1 MDRLTELRCSADDLA
16 EQVRDLRDGF
26 DFEPGEL
33 DELESRLDVIYRLK
47 KKYGDSVEDMLDY
60 LERCRKELDEIQFS
74 SDTIARLERDLGKAM
89 EEVRRRGEALSQA
102 RREAAKALE
111 ERIQTELAQLDMP
124 KVRFQVEFRP
134 KAGSTP
140 WTKPDWTRCSSLCP
154 PM

>member
-1 MDRLTELRCSADDLA
+1 
-16 EQVRDLRDGF
+16 
-26 DFEPGEL
+26 
-33 DELESRLDVIYRLK
+33 
-47 KKYGDSVEDMLDY
+47 MLDY

-89 EEVRRRGEALSQA
+89 EEVRRRGEALSRA

-134 KAGSTP
+134 KAGSTL